1 MPFELGPLPAL
12 QSDCCILSKLA
23 ALKATKQQK
32 NRRGRGGR
40 QKARNWCDTEASTA
54 DGEDSATATGFYGN
68 APTATTT
75 TTVTRSMPKTDAHP
89 IPLSTTT
96 SRKSSTSMA
105 DAPKH
110 FARSN
115 SQSSWKLE
123 PLESI
128 PPKKRSMLLDAFGQ
142 PRKSPRE
149 HASTLAILSSLVQ
162 QKRKR
167 LREMNGG
174 ISPEK
179 MPNYNSSSAANG
191 TPADGTDNDELEDDD
206 FCDDIDLDDQQSRGS
221 TSNRPVNRRQS
232 MDAVKGSALL
242 DDEIN
247 DNAMATTASTCDKSF
262 RLRKGKRRQTASM
275 SSHNE
280 NADVK
285 TEYATT
291 TAAANDSGKE
301 SNDIKFPKMPVDD
314 YVDPNKVVRQ
324 IEDLLS
330 SCYTDAEPEID
341 NISVNAGDDNEDL
354 VLVSTPKDFVEIV
367 NSVKEGPLTYRSF
380 VNVNKKT
387 GLSSFIQRGKK
398 RHINKTGWP
407 SLPKKRLAIKK
418 EKLDGSCAE
427 DDPNVA
433 HSNTED
439 DDNISTIGDVISG
452 TDGDRI
458 DISSQLKGDEFFI
471 QARKGMS
478 TPTPPPLTI
487 KEEEHFDETEPEENY
502 VDDGADGGDEDDD
515 FEESPFCTDNAVNNV
530 FASSSE
536 KAENSDIFTVS
547 SDSLDTTDLIPD
559 KTTSCDSKSIQR
571 TALVA
576 AATATVDDDE
586 SVNESDDESSSD
598 APTIAEI
605 VRHKKSHPT
614 SATVLQSTTVT
625 NVTSK
630 METRAKGERSPLIK
644 GKLSHLR
651 LQPVV
656 CMKKICEK
664 DLYRR
669 TYGKS
674 LSPQKTTAS
683 TSPKKSPTKHVNDP
697 SSSPPPVQQQQLTVI
712 AYTNAAT
719 TTNNRT
725 STSPKT
731 KISPRKLRKPRGR
744 WYRER

>member
-1 MPFELGPLPAL
+1 
-12 QSDCCILSKLA
+12 
-23 ALKATKQQK
+23 
-32 NRRGRGGR
+32 
-40 QKARNWCDTEASTA
+40 
-54 DGEDSATATGFYGN
+54 
-68 APTATTT
+68 
-75 TTVTRSMPKTDAHP
+75 
-89 IPLSTTT
+89 
-96 SRKSSTSMA
+96 
-105 DAPKH
+105 
-110 FARSN
+110 
-115 SQSSWKLE
+115 
-123 PLESI
+123 
-128 PPKKRSMLLDAFGQ
+128 MLLDAFGQ

-179 MPNYNSSSAANG
+179 MPNDNSSSAANG
-191 TPADGTDNDELEDDD
+191 TPVDGTDNDELEDDD

-221 TSNRPVNRRQS
+221 TSNRNPPS
-232 MDAVKGSALL
+232 ADANERSALL
-242 DDEIN
+242 EDEMN
-247 DNAMATTASTCDKSF
+247 DNSMAATATTCEKVVC
-262 RLRKGKRRQTASM
+262 LRKGKRRQTAST

-280 NADVK
+280 IGDVK

-301 SNDIKFPKMPVDD
+301 SKEIKFPKMPVDD

-330 SCYTDAEPEID
+330 SCYTGAEPEID
-341 NISVNAGDDNEDL
+341 DISVSAGDDNEDL
-354 VLVSTPKDFVEIV
+354 ILVSTPKDFVEIV

-427 DDPNVA
+427 DDTNVA
-433 HSNTED
+433 QSNTED
-439 DDNISTIGDVISG
+439 DDNISTIGGVMSG
-452 TDGDRI
+452 IDGDRI

-471 QARKGMS
+471 QARRGMG
-478 TPTPPPLTI
+478 TPTQPPLTI
-487 KEEEHFDETEPEENY
+487 KEEENYDETEPEENY

-547 SDSLDTTDLIPD
+547 SDSLDTTDLIPE
-559 KTTSCDSKSIQR
+559 KITSCESKSISR
-571 TALVA
+571 TALGA
-576 AATATVDDDE
+576 AADDDE

-605 VRHKKSHPT
+605 VRHKKSLPT
-614 SATVLQSTTVT
+614 SATVLQTTTVT

-683 TSPKKSPTKHVNDP
+683 TSPKKSPTKHVNEP

-719 TTNNRT
+719 STNNRT